1 MLRKLLRL
9 PLLPVFFLVRLALGT
24 AAFIISIA
32 SAVVGL
38 CASVLAILAVIEL
51 SFGYWQNSV
60 ALLALSLLVSPMG
73 LPALANWTLEKVANA
88 CAFLEE
94 LATAKYEY

>member
-9 PLLPVFFLVRLALGT
+9 PLMPVFFLVRFSLGT

-38 CASVLAILAVIEL
+38 FTSVFVILAVIEL
-51 SFGYWQNSV
+51 CFGYWQNGV
-60 ALLALSLLVSPMG
+60 ALLVLSLLISPMG
-73 LPALANWTLEKVANA
+73 LPALANWLLDMVANG

-94 LATAKYEY
+94 LVIAK

>member
-9 PLLPVFFLVRLALGT
+9 PLMPVFFLVRLALGT
-24 AAFIISIA
+24 VAFIISIA

-38 CASVLAILAVIEL
+38 CTSVFVILAVIEL
-51 SFGYWQNSV
+51 YFGYWQNGV
-60 ALLALSLLVSPMG
+60 ALLVLSLLVSPMG
-73 LPALANWTLEKVANA
+73 LPALANWVLEIVANA

-94 LATAKYEY
+94 LVTAK